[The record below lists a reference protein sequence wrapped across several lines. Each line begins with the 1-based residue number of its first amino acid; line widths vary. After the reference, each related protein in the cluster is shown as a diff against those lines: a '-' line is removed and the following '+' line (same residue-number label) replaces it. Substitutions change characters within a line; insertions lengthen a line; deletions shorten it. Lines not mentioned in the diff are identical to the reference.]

1 MRSINF
7 SFKTGDNKSK
17 SLRFTAYEG
26 DLTTEAAKRF
36 MQAIVDADQFYNA
49 DHVKQYAQ
57 PVAARA
63 VDTESEDIYVN
74 EL

>member
-1 MRSINF
+1 MRSIHF

-17 SLRFTAYEG
+17 TLRLTAYEG
-26 DLTTEAAKRF
+26 DLTQEAAKRF
-36 MQAIVDADQFYNA
+36 MQALVDADQFYN
-49 DHVKQYAQ
+49 DKQVKQYAQ

-63 VDTESEDIYVN
+63 IDTESEDIFVN